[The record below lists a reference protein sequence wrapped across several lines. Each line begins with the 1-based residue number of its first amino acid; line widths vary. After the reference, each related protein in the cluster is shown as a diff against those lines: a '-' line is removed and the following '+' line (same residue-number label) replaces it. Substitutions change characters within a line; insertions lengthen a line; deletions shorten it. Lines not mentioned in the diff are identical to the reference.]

1 MNQSELKFTV
11 MMIKGN
17 NFLCSF
23 MIALLKF
30 MKDPKLVLYV
40 LLIRKIKRYQK
51 VLRSTLI
58 RQEGS
63 LKMVVLDL
71 TLYLALQNVL
81 EVVFVNDSL
90 TDC

>member
-30 MKDPKLVLYV
+30 MKDPKLVFNVYSLE
-40 LLIRKIKRYQK
+40 
-51 VLRSTLI
+51 RSRGT
-58 RQEGS
+58 
-63 LKMVVLDL
+63 KK
-71 TLYLALQNVL
+71 Y
-81 EVVFVNDSL
+81 
-90 TDC
+90 

>member
-1 MNQSELKFTV
+1 MIHSFIHLYICMNQSELKFTV

-40 LLIRKIKRYQK
+40 YSLE
-51 VLRSTLI
+51 RSRGT
-58 RQEGS
+58 
-63 LKMVVLDL
+63 KK
-71 TLYLALQNVL
+71 Y
-81 EVVFVNDSL
+81 
-90 TDC
+90 